1 MWETETGRGREK
13 ERKRWQKAEDIDEK
27 KREGEKEYQL
37 KYALSLA
44 SSIPQTKGERER
56 ECGLFTDNGGNSLSE
71 RVLADRGNSRCH
83 GVTLYSALQWHNL
96 WRHTL
101 DVSSDIHPR
110 YSLKENECTSP
121 KFQLNTNTVTIGG
134 VTVHTTW
141 IFEVYIAMANSFV
154 PTRGLVCLTTVPTL
168 TLPWYRMK
176 Y

>member
-1 MWETETGRGREK
+1 MLAAFHK
-13 ERKRWQKAEDIDEK
+13 LK
-27 KREGEKEYQL
+27 KREGL
-37 KYALSLA
+37 NADCLLTTA
-44 SSIPQTKGERER
+44 ATH
-56 ECGLFTDNGGNSLSE
+56 SLSE
-71 RVLADRGNSRCH
+71 RALADRGNSRCH
-83 GVTLYSALQWHNL
+83 GVTPYSALQWHNL

-154 PTRGLVCLTTVPTL
+154 PTRGLVCLITVPIYYFDPVL
-168 TLPWYRMK
+168 NEILAGLYYPVLNLRLYVLPIYFSLFLLILFFSFFMVLIRVC
-176 Y
+176 